1 MALPRTR
8 VRRGPAAGALALAL
22 TLALLGSGCGAD
34 DDFSLPDWDAPG
46 QNARVGDLMIRYA
59 HLAEPTGAPWQP
71 GDDVPAYLWVYNKS
85 GGSDRLV
92 GASSPMAASVDIVD
106 ADGKR
111 LPDGVELPENDL
123 TELEPGKHHLVLR
136 DVRQVIR
143 GGDATEITL
152 RFEDAGPV
160 TFGIQA
166 QPPVYDESPVPKQ

>member
-1 MALPRTR
+1 MALPRTPR
-8 VRRGPAAGALALAL
+8 ARHGLAAGALAA
-22 TLALLGSGCGAD
+22 TLALAGGGCGAD

-46 QNARVGDLMIRYA
+46 QNTRVGDLMIRYA
-59 HLAEPTGAPWQP
+59 HLAEPTGDPWQP
-71 GDDVPAYLWVYNKS
+71 GDDVAAYVWLYNKG

-106 ADGKR
+106 SDGKR
-111 LPDGVELPENDL
+111 LSDGVEVPENDL
-123 TELEPGKHHLVLR
+123 VELEPGKDHLILR

-152 RFEDAGPV
+152 RFEDAGSA

-166 QPPVYDESPVPKQ
+166 QPPVYDESGAPKQ

>member
-1 MALPRTR
+1 MALPRTLR
-8 VRRGPAAGALALAL
+8 ARNGLAAGALAVTLAL
-22 TLALLGSGCGAD
+22 TGSGCGAD

-59 HLAEPTGAPWQP
+59 HLAEPTGGPWRP
-71 GDDVPAYLWVYNKS
+71 GDDVPAYVWLYNKG

-92 GASSPMAASVDIVD
+92 DASSPMAASVDIVD
-106 ADGKR
+106 SDGKR

-123 TELEPGKHHLVLR
+123 VELEPGKNHLILR
-136 DVRQVIR
+136 NVREVIR

-152 RFEDAGPV
+152 RFQDAGPA